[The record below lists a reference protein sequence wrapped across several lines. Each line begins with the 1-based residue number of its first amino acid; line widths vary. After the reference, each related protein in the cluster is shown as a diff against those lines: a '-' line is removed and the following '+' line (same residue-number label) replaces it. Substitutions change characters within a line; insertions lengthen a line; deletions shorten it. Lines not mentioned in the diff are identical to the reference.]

1 MQIKKLL
8 IAALL
13 VPVIAWAWEPTK
25 PVQVVIGNT
34 PGAGNE
40 MAFRKLAEIV
50 QKRNPN
56 FVYVVQNIPG
66 ADSVIANNKFLEAA
80 NDGYTINLP
89 SHMSSYVTND
99 VWEKSIKKYNYDSF
113 VDVLTMGK
121 SPLVLVASVKSGI
134 NTPQEFVK
142 YIQSGRTINVAIGG
156 GAHRTAFEYL
166 MSKGNGNKDT
176 VKPIKFNGPQPAV
189 QSVASYDG
197 KTGTEFGIMPIAVAK
212 ALVDAG
218 RVRPIGFT
226 GTQKMAQFPN
236 VPLLNTVAPG
246 INVYA
251 AWSIQLPPGTDKS
264 IVEWYQKQFSAAI
277 RSAEYKEYTDAN
289 VIFYAEDELTPAGL
303 KRHMDDLRAAFIPVL
318 SKIDLNKEW
327 NISLW
332 PVLQALNGRVW

>member
-1 MQIKKLL
+1 MKKLL
-8 IAALL
+8 VALLL
-13 VPVIAWAWEPTK
+13 VPVLAFAWEPTK
-25 PVQVVIGNT
+25 PVTVIIGNT

-50 QKRNPN
+50 QKKNSN

-66 ADSVIANNKFLEAA
+66 ADSVIANNKFLEAV

-99 VWEKSIKKYNYDSF
+99 IWEKSIKKYNYDSF

-121 SPLVLVASVKSGI
+121 SPLVLVASPRSGI

-142 YIQSGRTINVAIGG
+142 YIQSGRTINIAIGG

-176 VKPIKFNGPQPAV
+176 VKPIKFNGPMPAV
-189 QSVASYDG
+189 TSVASYDG

-218 RVRPIGFT
+218 KVKPIGFT
-226 GTQKMAQFPN
+226 GTQKMAQYPN
-236 VPLLNTVAPG
+236 VPLLRDVAPG

-251 AWSIQLPPGTDKS
+251 AWSIQLPPGTNRD
-264 IVEWYQKQFSAAI
+264 IVDWYQQQFSAAV
-277 RSAEYKEYTDAN
+277 RSKEYAEYREAN

-303 KRHMDDLRAAFIPVL
+303 KRHMDELRAAFIPVL
-318 SKIDLNKEW
+318 SRIDLSKE
-327 NISLW
+327 
-332 PVLQALNGRVW
+332 

>member
-1 MQIKKLL
+1 MLIKKLL
-8 IAALL
+8 IAAVL
-13 VPVIAWAWEPTK
+13 VPVLAFAWEPTR
-25 PVQVVIGNT
+25 PVTVVIGNT

-50 QKRNPN
+50 QKKNPN

-66 ADSVIANNKFLEAA
+66 ADSVIANNRFLEAP
-80 NDGYTINLP
+80 NDGHTINLP

-99 VWEKSIKKYNYDSF
+99 IWERNIKKYNYDSF

-134 NTPQEFVK
+134 ETPQDFVK
-142 YIQSGRTINVAIGG
+142 YIQSGRAINVAIGG

-166 MSKGNGNKDT
+166 MDRGRGNRDT

-212 ALVDAG
+212 ALIDAG
-218 RVRPIGFT
+218 KVKPIGFT
-226 GTQKMAQFPN
+226 GTRKMAQFPN

-264 IVEWYQKQFSAAI
+264 IVEWYQKQFSAAV
-277 RSAEYKEYTDAN
+277 RSPEYREYTDAN

-303 KRHMDDLRAAFIPVL
+303 RKHMDELRAAFIPVL
-318 SKIDLNKEW
+318 SRIDLSKE
-327 NISLW
+327 
-332 PVLQALNGRVW
+332 

>member
-1 MQIKKLL
+1 MTIKKLL
-8 IAALL
+8 IAALV
-13 VPVIAWAWEPTK
+13 VPVLAVAWEPTR
-25 PVQVVIGNT
+25 PVQVYIGNT

-66 ADSVIANNKFLEAA
+66 ADSVVANNRFLEAPT
-80 NDGYTINLP
+80 DGYTINLP

-99 VWEKSIKKYNYDSF
+99 IWEKSIKKYNYDSF
-113 VDVLTMGK
+113 IDVLTMGK
-121 SPLVLVASVKSGI
+121 SPLVLVASPRSGI
-134 NTPQEFVK
+134 DTPQDFIK
-142 YIQSGRTINVAIGG
+142 YIQSGRNINVAIGG

-166 MSKGNGNKDT
+166 IDKGKGNRDT
-176 VKPIKFNGPQPAV
+176 VKTIKFNGPMPAV
-189 QSVASYDG
+189 TSVASYDG
-197 KTGTEFGIMPIAVAK
+197 KTGTEFGIIPIAVAK

-226 GTQKMAQFPN
+226 GTRKMAQFPA
-236 VPLLNTVAPG
+236 VPLLNTVTPG

-251 AWSIQLPPGTDKS
+251 AWSIQLPPGTPRD
-264 IVEWYQKQFSAAI
+264 IVEWYQQQFSNAV

-303 KRHMDDLRAAFIPVL
+303 KRHMDELRAAFIPVL
-318 SKIDLNKEW
+318 SRIDLSKE
-327 NISLW
+327 
-332 PVLQALNGRVW
+332 

>member
-1 MQIKKLL
+1 MSIKKLL
-8 IAALL
+8 IATLL
-13 VPVIAWAWEPTK
+13 VPVMAFAWEPTK
-25 PVQVVIGNT
+25 PVTVVIGNT

-66 ADSVIANNKFLEAA
+66 ADSVIANNRFLEAV

-99 VWEKSIKKYNYDSF
+99 IWEKSIKKYNYDSF

-134 NTPQEFVK
+134 ETPQDFVK

-166 MSKGNGNKDT
+166 IDKGKGNRDA
-176 VKPIKFNGPQPAV
+176 VKSIKFNGPVPAL
-189 QSVASYDG
+189 QSVGQWDG

-212 ALVDAG
+212 TLIDAG
-218 RVRPIGFT
+218 RVKPIGFT
-226 GTQKMAQFPN
+226 GTRRMAQFPN

-251 AWSIQLPPGTDKS
+251 AWSIQLPPGTNRD
-264 IVEWYQKQFSAAI
+264 IVEWYQQQFSTAI
-277 RSAEYKEYTDAN
+277 RSAEYREYTDAN

-303 KRHMDDLRAAFIPVL
+303 RRQMDELRAAFIPVL
-318 SKIDLNKEW
+318 QKIDLSKE
-327 NISLW
+327 
-332 PVLQALNGRVW
+332 

>member
-1 MQIKKLL
+1 MSIKKLL

-13 VPVIAWAWEPTK
+13 VPMLAWAWEPTR
-25 PVQVVIGNT
+25 PVTVYIGNT

-80 NDGYTINLP
+80 NDGHTINLP

-99 VWEKSIKKYNYDSF
+99 IWEKTIKKYNYDSF

-121 SPLVLVASVKSGI
+121 SPLVLVASVRSGI
-134 NTPQEFVK
+134 ETPQDFVK
-142 YIQSGRTINVAIGG
+142 YIQSGRNINVAIGG

-166 MSKGNGNKDT
+166 MAKSNGNKDA
-176 VKPIKFNGPQPAV
+176 VKSIKFNGPVPAL
-189 QSVASYDG
+189 QSVGQWDG

-264 IVEWYQKQFSAAI
+264 IVEWYQKQFSAAV
-277 RSAEYKEYTDAN
+277 RSTEYREYTDAN

-303 KRHMDDLRAAFIPVL
+303 RKHMDDLRAAFIPVL
-318 SKIDLNKEW
+318 SRIDLSKE
-327 NISLW
+327 
-332 PVLQALNGRVW
+332 

>member
-1 MQIKKLL
+1 MSTSKKF

-13 VPVIAWAWEPTK
+13 VTASTLVHAWEPTK
-25 PVQVVIGNT
+25 PVTVYIGNT

-40 MAFRKLAEIV
+40 MAFRKLADIV
-50 QKRNPN
+50 QKQNPK

-66 ADSVIANNKFLEAA
+66 ADSVIANNRFLEAP

-99 VWEKSIKKYNYDSF
+99 IWEKSIKKYNYDSF
-113 VDVLTMGK
+113 IDVLTMGK
-121 SPLVLVASVKSGI
+121 SPLVLVAGIKSGI

-142 YIQSGRTINVAIGG
+142 YIQSGRTINIAVGG

-166 MSKGNGNKDT
+166 MAKGNGNKDS
-176 VKPIKFNGPQPAV
+176 VKPVRFNGPMPAV
-189 QSVASYDG
+189 TSAASFDG
-197 KTGTEFGIMPIAVAK
+197 KTGTEFAIIPIAVAK

-218 RVRPIGFT
+218 KVKPIGFT

-236 VPLLNTVAPG
+236 VPLLNTIAPG

-251 AWSIQLPPGTDKS
+251 AWSIQLPPGTDKE
-264 IVEWYQKQFSAAI
+264 IVTWYQQQFSAAV
-277 RSAEYKEYTDAN
+277 RSKEYAEYREAN

-303 KRHMDDLRAAFIPVL
+303 RKQMDELRAAFIPVL
-318 SKIDLNKEW
+318 SKIDLSKE
-327 NISLW
+327 
-332 PVLQALNGRVW
+332 

>member
-1 MQIKKLL
+1 LHQAKFFYKYLHKGHPMKKLL
-8 IAALL
+8 AILAL
-13 VPVIAWAWEPTK
+13 VPALAFAWEPTK
-25 PVQVVIGNT
+25 PVTVMIGNT

-40 MAFRKLAEIV
+40 MAYRKLADIV

-66 ADSVIANNKFLEAA
+66 ADSVIANNRFLEAP
-80 NDGYTINLP
+80 NDGHTINLP

-99 VWEKSIKKYNYDSF
+99 IWEKNIKKYNYDSF

-121 SPLVLVASVKSGI
+121 SPLVLVASSQSGI
-134 NTPQEFVK
+134 NTPQEFIK
-142 YIQSGRTINVAIGG
+142 YIQSGRSINVAIGG

-166 MSKGNGNKDT
+166 MDKGKGNKDA

-189 QSVASYDG
+189 QSVGQWDG

-212 ALVDAG
+212 SLIDAG
-218 RVRPIGFT
+218 KVKPIGFT
-226 GTQKMAQFPN
+226 GTRKMHQFPN

-251 AWSIQLPPGTDKS
+251 AWSIQLPPGTDKE
-264 IVEWYQKQFSAAI
+264 IVAWYQKEFSAAV
-277 RSAEYKEYTDAN
+277 RSAEYKEYIDAN

-303 KRHMDDLRAAFIPVL
+303 KKHMDELRAAFIPVL
-318 SKIDLNKEW
+318 SKIDLSKE
-327 NISLW
+327 
-332 PVLQALNGRVW
+332 

>member
-1 MQIKKLL
+1 MSIKKLL

-13 VPVIAWAWEPTK
+13 VPVIAWAWEPTR
-25 PVQVVIGNT
+25 PVTVYIGNT

-50 QKRNPN
+50 QKQNSK

-66 ADSVIANNKFLEAA
+66 ADSVIANNKFLEATP
-80 NDGYTINLP
+80 DGHTINLP

-99 VWEKSIKKYNYDSF
+99 IWERNIKKYNYDSF

-121 SPLVLVASVKSGI
+121 SPLVLVASVRSGVE
-134 NTPQEFVK
+134 TPQDFIK
-142 YIQSGRTINVAIGG
+142 YIQSGRNINVAIGG

-166 MSKGNGNKDT
+166 MDRGRGNRDT
-176 VKPIKFNGPQPAV
+176 VKTIKFNGPMPAV
-189 QSVASYDG
+189 TSVASYDG
-197 KTGTEFGIMPIAVAK
+197 KTGTEFGIIPIAVAK

-218 RVRPIGFT
+218 RVKPIGFT
-226 GTQKMAQFPN
+226 GTQKMAQFPA
-236 VPLLNTVAPG
+236 VPLLNGVAPG

-264 IVEWYQKQFSAAI
+264 VVEWYQKQFSAAV

-289 VIFYAEDELTPAGL
+289 VIFYTEDELTPAGL
-303 KRHMDDLRAAFIPVL
+303 KRHMDELRAAFIPVL
-318 SKIDLNKEW
+318 SRIDLSKE
-327 NISLW
+327 
-332 PVLQALNGRVW
+332 

>member
-1 MQIKKLL
+1 MLIKKLL
-8 IAALL
+8 IATLL
-13 VPVIAWAWEPTK
+13 VPVLAFAWEPTR
-25 PVQVVIGNT
+25 PVTVYIGNT

-66 ADSVIANNKFLEAA
+66 ADSVIANNRFLEAV
-80 NDGYTINLP
+80 NDGHTINLP

-134 NTPQEFVK
+134 NTPQDFVK

-218 RVRPIGFT
+218 RVKPIGFT

-277 RSAEYKEYTDAN
+277 RSAEYREYTDAN

-318 SKIDLNKEW
+318 SKIDLSKE
-327 NISLW
+327 
-332 PVLQALNGRVW
+332 

>member
-1 MQIKKLL
+1 MLIKKLL
-8 IAALL
+8 IAAVL
-13 VPVIAWAWEPTK
+13 VPVMAFAWEPTR
-25 PVQVVIGNT
+25 PVTVVIGNT

-50 QKRNPN
+50 QKRNSN

-99 VWEKSIKKYNYDSF
+99 IWERNIKKYNYDSF

-134 NTPQEFVK
+134 ETPQDFVK
-142 YIQSGRTINVAIGG
+142 YIQSGRAINVAIGG

-166 MSKGNGNKDT
+166 MARGNGNKDT

-212 ALVDAG
+212 ALIDGG
-218 RVRPIGFT
+218 RVKPIGFT
-226 GTQKMAQFPN
+226 GTRKMSQFPN

-264 IVEWYQKQFSAAI
+264 IVEWYQKQFSAAV
-277 RSAEYKEYTDAN
+277 RSTEYREYTDAN

-303 KRHMDDLRAAFIPVL
+303 RKHMDDLRAAFIPVL
-318 SKIDLNKEW
+318 SRIDLSKE
-327 NISLW
+327 
-332 PVLQALNGRVW
+332 

>member
-1 MQIKKLL
+1 MFIRKIILSLL
-8 IAALL
+8 VLPIAAL
-13 VPVIAWAWEPTK
+13 AWEPTK
-25 PVQVVIGNT
+25 PVQVYIGNT

-50 QKRNPN
+50 QKKNPN

-66 ADSVIANNKFLEAA
+66 ADSVIANNKFLEAP
-80 NDGYTINLP
+80 NDGLTINLP

-99 VWEKSIKKYNYDSF
+99 IWEKNLKKYNYDSF

-142 YIQSGRTINVAIGG
+142 YIQSGRSINVAIGG

-166 MSKGNGNKDT
+166 MEKGRGNKDS
-176 VKPIKFNGPQPAV
+176 VKSIKFNGPMPAV

-212 ALVDAG
+212 ALIDAG
-218 RVRPIGFT
+218 KVKPIGFT
-226 GTQKMAQFPN
+226 GTRKMTQYPN

-251 AWSIQLPPGTDKS
+251 AWSIELPANTPKD
-264 IVEWYQKQFSAAI
+264 IVDWYQKTFAQAI
-277 RSAEYKEYTDAN
+277 RSKEYKEWCEQN
-289 VIFYAEDELTPAGL
+289 VVFYEESELNPAGL
-303 KRHMDDLRAAFIPVL
+303 KKQMISLRETFLPVL
-318 SKIDLNKEW
+318 QKIDLAKE
-327 NISLW
+327 
-332 PVLQALNGRVW
+332 

>member
-1 MQIKKLL
+1 MSIKKLL
-8 IAALL
+8 IATLL
-13 VPVIAWAWEPTK
+13 VPVMAFAWEPTR

-80 NDGYTINLP
+80 ADGHTINLP

-99 VWEKSIKKYNYDSF
+99 IWEKNIKKYNYDSF

-121 SPLVLVASVKSGI
+121 SPLVLVAGVKSGI
-134 NTPQEFVK
+134 ETPQDFVK
-142 YIQSGRTINVAIGG
+142 YIQSGRNINVAIGG

-166 MSKGNGNKDT
+166 MDRARGNRDA
-176 VKPIKFNGPQPAV
+176 VRSIKFNGPVPAL
-189 QSVASYDG
+189 QSVGQWDG

-212 ALVDAG
+212 SLIDAG
-218 RVRPIGFT
+218 KVKPIGFT
-226 GTQKMAQFPN
+226 GTRKMPQFPN
-236 VPLLNTVAPG
+236 VPLLNGVAPG

-251 AWSIQLPPGTDKS
+251 AWSIQLPPGTPRD
-264 IVEWYQKQFSAAI
+264 IAEWYQREFSAAV
-277 RSAEYKEYTDAN
+277 RSAEYRDYTDAN
-289 VIFYAEDELTPAGL
+289 VIFYEESELTPAGL
-303 KRHMDDLRAAFIPVL
+303 RRHMDELRAAFIPVL
-318 SKIDLNKEW
+318 SRIDLSKE
-327 NISLW
+327 
-332 PVLQALNGRVW
+332 